1 MPHVQASPTLFQAA
15 GTGPGVDRMRARPL
29 WIGAAL
35 LIGVV
40 LLTVSAKVQVPF
52 WPVPMTMQT
61 FVVLM
66 IGMAYGP
73 TLGTGTV
80 LAYLMV
86 GAAGLPVFAGTPERG
101 IGLPYMM
108 GPTGGFLAGF
118 VPAAWLV
125 GRLAQKGWD
134 RTLLRCAAAAT
145 AGHLVILLAGVA
157 WLAVTLG
164 VVRAINVGLLP
175 FIASTV
181 VKTALAAVAVPLS
194 WPFVRSRGDARRCR

>member
-1 MPHVQASPTLFQAA
+1 MSDVQASPTLLQAA
-15 GTGPGVDRMRARPL
+15 QARPGAESTRARAL

-35 LIGVV
+35 VIGVV

-73 TLGTGTV
+73 KLGTGTV

-101 IGLPYMM
+101 VGLVYMV

-118 VPAAWLV
+118 LPAAWVV
-125 GRLAQKGWD
+125 GRLAERGWD
-134 RTLLRCAAAAT
+134 RTVLGCAAAAT
-145 AGHLVILLAGVA
+145 AGHLVILLAGVT
-157 WLAVTLG
+157 WLAASLG
-164 VVRAINVGLLP
+164 AIRAVEVGLLP
-175 FIASTV
+175 FLASTV
-181 VKTALAAVAVPLS
+181 VKTALAAVAMPLF
-194 WPFVRSRGDARRCR
+194 WRCVRSRGETLR

>member
-1 MPHVQASPTLFQAA
+1 MSNVQASPTLLQAA
-15 GTGPGVDRMRARPL
+15 QARPGAESTRARAR

-35 LIGVV
+35 VIGVV

-73 TLGTGTV
+73 KLGTGTV

-101 IGLPYMM
+101 VGLVYMV

-118 VPAAWLV
+118 LPAAWVV
-125 GRLAQKGWD
+125 GRLAERGWD
-134 RTLLRCAAAAT
+134 RTVLGCAAAAT
-145 AGHLVILLAGVA
+145 AGHLVILLAGVT
-157 WLAVTLG
+157 WLAASLG
-164 VVRAINVGLLP
+164 AIRAVEVGLLP
-175 FIASTV
+175 FLASTV
-181 VKTALAAVAVPLS
+181 VKTALAAVAMPLF
-194 WPFVRSRGDARRCR
+194 WRCVRSRGETLR